1 MLWKGRAT
9 LALTDHWSSMR
20 HAQGGIQLGLASK
33 SQHAQA
39 EQMAGD
45 MPYGQ
50 QAWQDILG
58 HILLLWAQ
66 LVLPTEPEVSG
77 RDRIWGSWMIS
88 EP

>member
-1 MLWKGRAT
+1 MW
-9 LALTDHWSSMR
+9 
-20 HAQGGIQLGLASK
+20 HAQGSIQLGLASM

-50 QAWQDILG
+50 WVWQDIPG

-66 LVLPTEPEVSG
+66 LVPPTEPEVK
-77 RDRIWGSWMIS
+77 W
-88 EP
+88 